1 MSFSSLLKNRGFL
14 DVIKWIVK
22 VISPLYFLTL
32 RVEEIGRD
40 RFDSKKGPVI
50 YAFWHNRFFPL
61 IFLHRGSGIA
71 IMVSPSR
78 DGDFIAW
85 VLERFGFKT
94 IRGSTYKRVIGGTM
108 ELIEAL
114 KGGERV
120 AILVD
125 GPRGPRYTVPEGLVK
140 ISQRYGVDIMPVT
153 VVYSRYV
160 EFDSWDRFM
169 LPLPFSRVYV
179 CYGNSYI
186 PADRIDLRDRL
197 FELEHFVKSRFL
209 G

>member
-1 MSFSSLLKNRGFL
+1 MLKNRYFL
-14 DVIKWIVK
+14 DILKWVLRI
-22 VISPLYFLTL
+22 ISPIYFVTL
-32 RVEEIGRD
+32 RVVEIGREK
-40 RFDSKKGPVI
+40 FDSKKGPLI

-61 IFLHRGSGIA
+61 IFLHRDSGIS

-85 VLERFGFKT
+85 ILERFGFKT
-94 IRGSTYKRVIGGTM
+94 IRGSTYKRVIAGTR

-114 KGGERV
+114 KRGERV

-125 GPRGPRYTVPEGLVK
+125 GPRGPRYTVPEGLVR
-140 ISQRYGVDIMPVT
+140 ISQRYGVSIMPVT

-160 EFDSWDRFM
+160 EFNSWDRFM

-179 CYGNSYI
+179 CYDDPYI
-186 PADRIDLRDRL
+186 PADKNDLRDRL
-197 FELEHFVKSRFL
+197 FELEHYVKGRFL
-209 G
+209 A